1 MKITKLNLYCQLLY
15 RCNMLIFADQGNF
28 LDLFIISMDRH
39 PISGT
44 IRFADFEKVDLRIGT
59 IIRAENFPEA
69 KKPAFRLWVDLGP
82 LGIKKSSAQITVHY
96 QPDSLLG
103 KQVLCVVNF
112 EPRQIANFISE
123 VLVTGFPDIENN
135 VVLCTADKSVPNGA
149 RLF

>member
-1 MKITKLNLYCQLLY
+1 MYCYLLY
-15 RCNMLIFADQGNF
+15 RCNALIFADQGNF
-28 LDLFIISMDRH
+28 LDLFSISMDRH
-39 PISGT
+39 PILGT

-59 IIRAENFPEA
+59 IIRAESFPEA
-69 KKPAFRLWVDLGP
+69 KKPAFKLWVDLGP

-96 QPDSLLG
+96 QPGDLVG

-123 VLVTGFPDIENN
+123 VLVTGFSDIKNN